1 MEHVFIILKG
11 NIMPVVD
18 TYQQFGG
25 IHPETASLT
34 NVLAAS
40 GLKNPLTNQ
49 PFTESMLFGIGG
61 GIGAGYILWE
71 FQEHRH
77 QTAVKV
83 IVVAFQ
89 HLWQYPV
96 RFYQN
101 LCDRIG
107 VTIAMPETG
116 SRKVA
121 ADTLGQ
127 ALANGR
133 SAVVWVD
140 PAFMPYHQL
149 PELMKGHGIQLI
161 GVCGT
166 DDDGVLVDDCA
177 AVPFRVPADVFA
189 DGRARVGSNKNRLLL
204 VEGVEPTDVAGAVQQ
219 GLQAAV
225 DHLSSDSDSFGLP
238 AFRKWG
244 KMTTDAKNKKGWLNL
259 FNDERGLYSTLRS
272 AFESVDPTADR
283 NPLRGLYATFL
294 REAADVTGNQKLLDV
309 ATKYDALQAMWLRFA
324 EATLPDE
331 VEPFREAK
339 ALLRERHTITMQ
351 GGDAWEKTQPLTA
364 QLRKLSSTLN
374 TAFPLDE
381 AGKKALFEDLHD
393 QLLAL
398 YDAETKALTALKEAL

>member
-1 MEHVFIILKG
+1 
-11 NIMPVVD
+11 MPVVD
-18 TYQQFGG
+18 SYKQFGG
-25 IHPETASLT
+25 THPETASLT

-40 GLKNPLTNQ
+40 GVKNPLTKQ

-71 FQEHRH
+71 FEEHRH

-83 IVVAFQ
+83 LVVAFQ
-89 HLWQYPV
+89 HLWQYTT

-107 VTIAMPETG
+107 VTIALPETG

-121 ADTLGQ
+121 ADTFNQ

-149 PELMKGHGIQLI
+149 PELMKGHGIQLV

-166 DDDGVLVDDCA
+166 DGDGVLVDDCA
-177 AVPFRVPADVFA
+177 AAPFRVPADVFA

-204 VEGVEPTDVAGAVQQ
+204 VEGFEPADVTSAVRQ

-244 KMTTDAKNKKGWLNL
+244 RMTTDAKNKKGWLKL
-259 FNDERGLYSTLRS
+259 FEDERGLYSTLRS
-272 AFESVDPTADR
+272 AFELIDPQAGG

-294 REAADVTGNQKLLDV
+294 REAAEVTGNQNLLEV
-309 ATKYDALQAMWLRFA
+309 AAMYEQLQTMWMQLA
-324 EATLPDE
+324 ESAVPDE
-331 VEPFREAK
+331 VESFREAK
-339 ALLRERHTITMQ
+339 ALLRERHAITVQ
-351 GGDAWEKTQPLTA
+351 GGDAWETTTPITD
-364 QLRKLSSTLN
+364 QLRKLSSILN

-381 AGKKALFEDLHD
+381 AGRRALFENLND
-393 QLLAL
+393 QLLAI
-398 YDAETKALTALKEAL
+398 YDNETKAVTALKEAL